1 MTMRPDQ
8 MQMALDGLDAPSRPT
23 DRLFFAVRPSAVACA
38 QIVALTARLR
48 AEHGLKGTPIKPER
62 LHSTL
67 HHLGDHVGV
76 PPALVDQAH
85 AAAAGLA
92 VPAFEVVFDHVAS
105 FARPSNQPL
114 VLRGST
120 GLDGLVALQRALGLA
135 MARAGL
141 GRRVEAHFT
150 PHVTL
155 LYDNRRVAEQAVEP
169 IRWTVGELV
178 LVHSLL
184 GQTVHKTLA
193 SWPLRG

>member
-1 MTMRPDQ
+1 MPEQ
-8 MQMALDGLDAPSRPT
+8 MSLTGFDPPPARPT
-23 DRLFFAVRPSAVACA
+23 DRLFFAVRPSPEACA
-38 QIVALTARLR
+38 QMVALTTRLR
-48 AEHGLKGTPIKPER
+48 AVHGLKGTPIKSER

-76 PPALVDQAH
+76 PQTLVDQAH

-92 VPAFEVVFDHVAS
+92 LPAFDVVFDRVAS
-105 FARPSNQPL
+105 FARPRNQPL
-114 VLRGST
+114 VLRGGA
-120 GLDGLVALQRALGLA
+120 GLDGIVALQQALGVA

-141 GRRVEAHFT
+141 GRRVEVHFT

-155 LYDNRRVAEQAVEP
+155 LYDDKRVAEQAIEP
-169 IRWTVGELV
+169 IRWKVGELV

-184 GQTVHKTLA
+184 GQTVHRTLA